1 MESAQMQIATRGNHN
16 KSSFCTEA
24 THLFYMLKDH
34 PSQDEDKQKAKLIC
48 QTIKLELD

>member
-1 MESAQMQIATRGNHN
+1 MDITIKIIVTRTES
-16 KSSFCTEA
+16 

-34 PSQDEDKQKAKLIC
+34 PSQDEDKQEAKLIC